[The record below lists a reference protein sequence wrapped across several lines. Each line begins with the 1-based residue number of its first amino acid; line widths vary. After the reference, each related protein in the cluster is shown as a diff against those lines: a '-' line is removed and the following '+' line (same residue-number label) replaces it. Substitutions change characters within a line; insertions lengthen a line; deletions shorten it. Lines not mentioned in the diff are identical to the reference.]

1 LLRGRVFCPQCNR
14 LLSVY
19 RDSNYRHLKYYICST
34 RSQGWKK
41 QRCHFPAFR
50 IEWLDN
56 VVWDCVYALV
66 KQPALVEEELSAC
79 DNNRRT
85 EDLIKRVK
93 LLRQK
98 IDQTEAKIRR
108 IHEGYEAEPPLYTA
122 KEAEERIRAFRDLI
136 TRTEKE
142 QQRLQ
147 TLLEQQ
153 VIGQRTLELVRHT
166 LDKVRD
172 ENLENATFGEKQEL
186 IARLGI
192 MVYPSADHKTVRIA
206 SRLPIVEDTV
216 SPQII
221 SMASPVLIIPRE
233 IKGAQAYLEVLLGD
247 SG

>member
-1 LLRGRVFCPQCNR
+1 
-14 LLSVY
+14 
-19 RDSNYRHLKYYICST
+19 
-34 RSQGWKK
+34 
-41 QRCHFPAFR
+41 
-50 IEWLDN
+50 
-56 VVWDCVYALV
+56 LV
-66 KQPALVEEELSAC
+66 KQPTLVEEELSAC

-85 EDLIKRVK
+85 EDLTKRVK

-98 IDQTEAKIRR
+98 INQTEAKIRR

-122 KEAEERIRAFRDLI
+122 EEAEGRIGAFRDLI

-153 VIGQRTLELVRHT
+153 VVGQRTLELVRRT
-166 LDKVRD
+166 LEKVRD
-172 ENLENATFGEKQEL
+172 ENLENATFSEKQEL

-206 SRLPIVEDTV
+206 SRLPIVGDTV

-221 SMASPVLIIPRE
+221 SMASPKL
-233 IKGAQAYLEVLLGD
+233 
-247 SG
+247 